1 MSYFSSVL
9 YRLRRHRKKWAFSGV
24 RHPALD
30 SAADYTRRNID
41 RCKKELAGIA
51 EIAAVDREGEFTST
65 YSSLLRPLCHLVFS
79 NKRQDVR
86 SILEIGA
93 FEGRSA
99 MFFATYFPEA
109 QIDSVDRFDGGS
121 DFRREIDW
129 AALEARFDRNVARF
143 QGRVTKH
150 KGLSRAVLSD
160 LEAARRSYDLAFVDA
175 NHFHDDAYIDTVFA
189 WAMLREGGVLIWDD
203 YTWFSYQRP
212 LCNPRAAIDR
222 FMDVHAGEYQ
232 ALAAAQLVFIRKMND
247 TASRIIG

>member
-9 YRLRRHRKKWAFSGV
+9 YRLRRHQKKRAFTGV
-24 RHPALD
+24 RHSALD
-30 SAADYTRRNID
+30 RAADYTRRNID
-41 RCKKELAGIA
+41 RCKKELAEIA
-51 EIAAVDREGEFTST
+51 EITAIDREGEFTSI

-79 NKRQDVR
+79 KKRKEVR

-93 FEGRSA
+93 FEGRSTI
-99 MFFATYFPEA
+99 FFATYFPEA
-109 QIDSVDRFDGGS
+109 RVDTVDGFDGGS
-121 DFRREIDW
+121 DFSREIDW
-129 AALEARFDRNVARF
+129 AELEARFDRNVARF

-150 KGLSRAVLSD
+150 KGFSRIILPR

-203 YTWFSYQRP
+203 YTWFSYKRP

-222 FMDVHAGEYQ
+222 FMDVHAGEYE
-232 ALAAAQLVFIRKMND
+232 AIAAAQLVFIRKLNG
-247 TASRIIG
+247 TESRIID